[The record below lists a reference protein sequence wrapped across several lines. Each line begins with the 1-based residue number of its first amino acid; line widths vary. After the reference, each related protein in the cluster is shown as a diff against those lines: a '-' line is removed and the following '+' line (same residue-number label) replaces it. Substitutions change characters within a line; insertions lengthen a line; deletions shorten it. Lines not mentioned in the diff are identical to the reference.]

1 MSDEAAAIA
10 DEVLTRFNQATRARD
25 LDVSLA
31 VLTDDPT
38 VYGSG
43 SGETAIGRAAV
54 TAFLTDIYSRPFTY
68 GWEWQVEHAERSG
81 DVIWFVAPS
90 EAALEG
96 DDGREKRLPYRIAG
110 TLVLVR
116 GEWRIALFN
125 GSEPAD
131 D

>member
-10 DEVLTRFNQATRARD
+10 DDVLTRFNQATRARD

-54 TAFLTDIYSRPFTY
+54 TAFGPTSTRDRSPTAGSGRSST
-68 GWEWQVEHAERSG
+68 RSG
-81 DVIWFVAPS
+81 
-90 EAALEG
+90 
-96 DDGREKRLPYRIAG
+96 
-110 TLVLVR
+110 LVT
-116 GEWRIALFN
+116 
-125 GSEPAD
+125 
-131 D
+131 

>member
-10 DEVLTRFNQATRARD
+10 DDVLTRFNQATRARD

-43 SGETAIGRAAV
+43 TGEAAIGRAAV

-90 EAALEG
+90 EATLEG

-110 TLVLVR
+110 TLVLVH